1 MVAQTDVPV
10 NAFGKILSRVGENNS
25 NALLGKQGV
34 CIYKRSNPR
43 FPAMP
48 ETAGFACWE
57 ASQTL

>member
-10 NAFGKILSRVGENNS
+10 NGFGEILSRAGENNS
-25 NALLGKQGV
+25 HALLGKQGV
-34 CIYKRSNPR
+34 CIYKRSKPR